1 MNRSAYFDNAKALLI
16 YLVVLGH
23 LMSGFLQENEYL
35 DTLYLV
41 IYLFHM
47 PAFILISGHFSRTI
61 KNKNDLKKIG
71 KTLVL
76 PYIIFQIAYT
86 FYYKNIFGDDVTYD
100 FLEPRYALWFLLSMV
115 MWKLML
121 TIFGRHWIM
130 LIVSVAVSLF
140 AGYIS
145 EVNEWLSLARTF
157 FFFPFFLMGYYM
169 NRENFAKMKNKWNIS
184 IVSILGIV
192 LVFVIHL
199 YGDVRWQEWLF
210 GRIPYEEIEVPILEI
225 GALSRLLVYVFMFVA
240 TYIFLSLV
248 PKNKRWYTNVGAK
261 TLCVYLL
268 HLFIIRAF
276 ESTVAYEWIKETGNY
291 IILFGIALLIVVVLS
306 NKWIWKVIAP
316 LITVK
321 KKN

>member
-1 MNRSAYFDNAKALLI
+1 MITQKP
-16 YLVVLGH
+16 
-23 LMSGFLQENEYL
+23 
-35 DTLYLV
+35 
-41 IYLFHM
+41 YLFHM

-61 KNKNDLKKIG
+61 KSKNDLKKIG

-100 FLEPRYALWFLLSMV
+100 FFEPRYALWFLLSMV

-130 LIVSVAVSLF
+130 VVMSVVLSLSV
-140 AGYIS
+140 GYIS
-145 EVNEWLSLARTF
+145 EVNEWLSLARIF

-169 NRENFAKMKNKWNIS
+169 SRENFVKMKNKWNVS
-184 IVSILGIV
+184 IASILGLV
-192 LVFVIHL
+192 LVIVIHL

-210 GRIPYEEIEVPILEI
+210 GRIPYEEIEFSILEI

-248 PKNKRWYTNVGAK
+248 PENKRWYTNVGAK

-291 IILFGIALLIVVVLS
+291 ILLFGIAFIIVCVLS

-321 KKN
+321 KKNERTTQN

>member
-169 NRENFAKMKNKWNIS
+169 NRENFAKMKNKWNVS
-184 IVSILGIV
+184 IASILGLG
-192 LVFVIHL
+192 LVIVIHF

-210 GRIPYEEIEVPILEI
+210 GRIPYDEIGFTILETD
-225 GALSRLLVYVFMFVA
+225 ALSRLLVYVFMFVA